1 MIPPRGWRDEAS
13 AGLAVKHLL
22 RLEPEGPA
30 LVAMDPLPDVG
41 DHLQGRG
48 LEVAR
53 WHRRARGGRPAAPWP
68 PEGPWATS
76 VLRLPRAKEELEM
89 ALHALA
95 SVLRPGGRLFVHG
108 ANDEGIRSGTRRLEA
123 VAERAWKVASGG
135 KCRLLGARRADDL
148 PELRGSLAAWRRT
161 FDLPLDEIDR
171 PWVSYPG
178 VFAHGR
184 LDEGT
189 GLLLEALPE
198 LPPGAEVLDFG
209 CGSGVIGAVAGART
223 PGASV
228 ECLDVD
234 AVALEA
240 ARENVPGARI
250 LPGEGLGAVGD
261 RRYDAILSN
270 PPYHAGKA
278 ESTRV
283 LSALVREAPAHLEP
297 GGSLVIVVQRRLAAA
312 RLLEAAFR
320 TVETLADRGPFRV
333 WRAAG
338 PR

>member
-1 MIPPRGWRDEAS
+1 MIPPRSWRDEAS

-22 RLEPEGPA
+22 RLETEGPA

-41 DHLQGRG
+41 DHLEGTG
-48 LEVAR
+48 LEVGR

-76 VLRLPRAKEELEM
+76 VLRLPRAKDELEM

-95 SVLRPGGRLFVHG
+95 SGLRPGGRLFVHG
-108 ANDEGIRSGTRRLEA
+108 ANDEGIRSATGSLEA

-135 KCRLLGARRADDL
+135 KCRFLEARRPDDL
-148 PELRGSLAAWRRT
+148 PELRGSLEEWRST
-161 FDLPLDEIDR
+161 FELPVDEIDR

-184 LDEGT
+184 LDQGT
-189 GLLLEALPE
+189 ALLLGALPE
-198 LPPGAEVLDFG
+198 LPGGARILDFG
-209 CGSGVIGAVAGART
+209 CGSGIIGAVARART

-240 ARENVPGARI
+240 VRENVPGARTQ
-250 LPGEGLGAVGD
+250 LGDGLHAAGE

-278 ESTRV
+278 ESTAV
-283 LSALVREAPAHLEP
+283 LRELIRGTPGHLEP
-297 GGSLVIVVQRRLAAA
+297 GGALVLVVQRRLPVAHH
-312 RLLEAAFR
+312 LEEAFH
-320 TVETLADRGPFRV
+320 TVETLADGGPFRV
-333 WRAAG
+333 WRG
-338 PR
+338 TDPR